1 MSFKDAVAADIK
13 GVFLNTSEFA
23 DYRTVIYDGEEYAD
37 IPVVLT
43 SIKERDRR
51 IVTGDHAQGLYLA
64 SVVLHAAK
72 EDLGGSL
79 PEKGGKI
86 RVSDDTGFLRDY
98 YIAKSGVEMGM
109 LRLELE
115 GIDE

>member
-1 MSFKDAVAADIK
+1 MNDDTVLAREVLPLMIQMSAIEA
-13 GVFLNTSEFA
+13 
-23 DYRTVIYDGEEYAD
+23 

-43 SIKERDRR
+43 SIKEKDRR

-64 SVVLHAAK
+64 SVVLHAAM
-72 EDLGGSL
+72 EDLGGRL
-79 PEKGGKI
+79 PEKGAKL